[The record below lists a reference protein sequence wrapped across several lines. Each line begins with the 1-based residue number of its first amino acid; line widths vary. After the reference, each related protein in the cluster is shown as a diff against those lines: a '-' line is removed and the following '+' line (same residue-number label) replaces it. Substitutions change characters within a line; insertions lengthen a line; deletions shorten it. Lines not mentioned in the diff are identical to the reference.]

1 MIKLTKDVKPVA
13 VALDSIVDYDLNS
26 FQLKIREDF
35 SLSSIL
41 SSQSKDTSIPKLAS
55 FAVSLAEN
63 TRIETASAPLRD
75 FIGQIA
81 DFFNRKDRADH
92 LFEPEQLLAAND
104 ELKLSLL
111 KASLLYDLKLS
122 AIDKDAVNKLGQ
134 TNFVKVLAEV
144 RAELE

>member
-1 MIKLTKDVKPVA
+1 
-13 VALDSIVDYDLNS
+13 
-26 FQLKIREDF
+26 
-35 SLSSIL
+35 
-41 SSQSKDTSIPKLAS
+41 
-55 FAVSLAEN
+55 
-63 TRIETASAPLRD
+63 
-75 FIGQIA
+75 
-81 DFFNRKDRADH
+81 
-92 LFEPEQLLAAND
+92 LAAND